1 MSSSDL
7 KMSDPVNKGVGKLID
22 ALNLCEIKNK
32 DFVIPHNELYL
43 YLNLLNKIK
52 EVAPDRSRWD
62 WDGMTVSKDCPF

>member
-7 KMSDPVNKGVGKLID
+7 KMSDPIGKGVGKLID

-32 DFVIPHNELYL
+32 DFVIPNNELYL

-62 WDGMTVSKDCPF
+62 WDGASVSKDCPF